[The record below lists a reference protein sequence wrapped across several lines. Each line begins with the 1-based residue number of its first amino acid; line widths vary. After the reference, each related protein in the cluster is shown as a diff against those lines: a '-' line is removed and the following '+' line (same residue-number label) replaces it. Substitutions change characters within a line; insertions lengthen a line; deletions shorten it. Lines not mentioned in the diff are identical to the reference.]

1 MYPDLS
7 ESHESAEERRGGAAR
22 FIGKDRRFLSII
34 FFPELFLLGSL
45 LLRFLKK
52 SYFFSI
58 LVGRDK

>member
-34 FFPELFLLGSL
+34 FSLGYFCWVLFYFV
-45 LLRFLKK
+45 FLKNLI
-52 SYFFSI
+52 FS
-58 LVGRDK
+58 LS